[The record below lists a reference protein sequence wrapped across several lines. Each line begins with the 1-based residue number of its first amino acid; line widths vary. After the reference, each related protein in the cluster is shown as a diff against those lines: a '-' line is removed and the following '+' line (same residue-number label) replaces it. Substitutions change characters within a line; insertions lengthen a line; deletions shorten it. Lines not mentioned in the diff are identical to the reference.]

1 MNAGDLGRDYEHCCE
16 LQKKAND
23 QESAVSRLF
32 HKALKKKRRNIQN
45 SLYFF
50 ILSINR
56 MRFS

>member
-32 HKALKKKRRNIQN
+32 HNSLKKQKSNQN
-45 SLYFF
+45 SLFLF
-50 ILSINR
+50 IVSINR
-56 MRFS
+56 KRFS

>member
-32 HKALKKKRRNIQN
+32 HKALKKKKEEIFRIV
-45 SLYFF
+45 Y
-50 ILSINR
+50 I
-56 MRFS
+56 FSYCL